1 MSGHHGGLRF
11 ARFSGGEEALN
22 ALEK

>member
-11 ARFSGGEEALN
+11 ARFSGGEEELN
-22 ALEK
+22 VLEK